1 MSDDT
6 FNILLIGNAA
16 VGKTSLIKKFINNE
30 YDPTSIS
37 TIGIE
42 FFQKEIV
49 INNKNYPLKIMDS
62 GGQERYH
69 AILPSYFRNVD
80 GIIFVFDLTNNNS
93 FESLTNWL
101 KMADD
106 NGEFKSILVGNK
118 VDLKGIREVKEEDIN
133 KFREKN
139 SLEYFET
146 SSKDGTN
153 VNEIFRRI
161 TELLINTE
169 LKRKDSIKIT
179 RNNNNNN
186 NKDKKNKCC

>member
-1 MSDDT
+1 
-6 FNILLIGNAA
+6 
-16 VGKTSLIKKFINNE
+16 
-30 YDPTSIS
+30 
-37 TIGIE
+37 
-42 FFQKEIV
+42 
-49 INNKNYPLKIMDS
+49 MDS

-186 NKDKKNKCC
+186 KNKKNQCC